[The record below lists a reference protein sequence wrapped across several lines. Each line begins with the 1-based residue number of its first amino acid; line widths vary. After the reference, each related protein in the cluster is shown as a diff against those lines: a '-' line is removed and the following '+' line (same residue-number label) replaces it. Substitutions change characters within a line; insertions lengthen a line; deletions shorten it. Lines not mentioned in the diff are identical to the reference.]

1 MTPAQA
7 KAQLLTDAADA
18 SLTVDQTSLE
28 ADVDVRVAAADADTA
43 YADVKALIDKQA
55 LVLNRKRS

>member
-1 MTPAQA
+1 MTLAQA

-18 SLTVDQTSLE
+18 NLTVDQTALE
-28 ADVDVRVAAADADTA
+28 ADVDVRAAAADADTA
-43 YADVKALIDKQA
+43 YVEVKALIDRQA